1 MICTDMLGILP
12 LPYMIYPFSF
22 FLFRGL
28 DTELGIIPYIYT
40 QYMSKVYPCCFR
52 LQRFLSHCLTLAHT
66 MYRRTEVCIA
76 DGFCVGF
83 PISKWS
89 TPGPYTWGM
98 GRGYG
103 PCFHRFFFGF
113 SPVLSPRNEVQVV
126 FFFGYRSPAAH
137 SYDLTLPL
145 TLARSGG

>member
-1 MICTDMLGILP
+1 MSFNDSMKAMDICLSFWPDFTRSGALATISWGPWQPYMICTDMLGILP

-52 LQRFLSHCLTLAHT
+52 LQRFLRHCLTLAHT

-89 TPGPYTWGM
+89 TPGPHGVWGVWAVF
-98 GRGYG
+98 
-103 PCFHRFFFGF
+103 PPFF
-113 SPVLSPRNEVQVV
+113 
-126 FFFGYRSPAAH
+126 
-137 SYDLTLPL
+137 
-145 TLARSGG
+145 LAFPQC